1 MNELLQAQIFSGF
14 TSWKSL
20 DFLGEVTPKILR
32 FEVRELDEV
41 RPFYLAAMISK
52 EEKMAW
58 QSFQDVL
65 EHTVTLAQNN
75 LRGFF
80 GFDVLSVDL
89 RTGIRNFDPKAL
101 GQLIIN
107 HSRTL
112 GPDQKA
118 LIRYGQLFALLHYRA
133 PAEWGKVE
141 VKTHVEFFSQESKSS
156 LSNDVSEASVRAAL
170 LGGGMKK
177 NPGGQLDL
185 FLKKLLSETR
195 LPAGRQG
202 QESNAIYFAHDLSV
216 HPIWDPA
223 NEMQQQRV
231 CAWLEKERQA
241 RGGVLPEIYLHDV
254 SSGMPRE
261 LK

>member
-1 MNELLQAQIFSGF
+1 MNELLQAKIFSGF
-14 TSWKSL
+14 SSWKSL
-20 DFLGEVTPKILR
+20 AFLGEVTPKILR

-41 RPFYLAAMISK
+41 RPLYLAAMISK
-52 EEKMAW
+52 DEKMAW

-101 GQLIIN
+101 SQLILN
-107 HSRTL
+107 HSRVL
-112 GPDQKA
+112 GPDQKV

-156 LSNDVSEASVRAAL
+156 LSSDVSEASVRAAL
-170 LGGGMKK
+170 LGGGEKK
-177 NPGGQLDL
+177 KSGGQLDL

-195 LPAGRQG
+195 LPADRQG
-202 QESNAIYFAHDLSV
+202 QEPNAIYFAHDLSV
-216 HPIWDPA
+216 QPLWDPA
-223 NEMQQQRV
+223 NEMQQQRI
-231 CAWLEKERQA
+231 CAWLEKERLA
-241 RGGVLPEIYLHDV
+241 KGGVLTEIYLHDV